1 MVSLLFRERCPK
13 LGEKQVNGN
22 WYNFRNDGTLS
33 VGFVNVGNSSKYYD
47 NAGRRQQGTFQVDKV
62 TYETDSN
69 GLITKAS
76 WNGVSY
82 YCQRIVNGLGIYLA
96 VITLVVVVVFQQRL
110 HDCQYT

>member
-1 MVSLLFRERCPK
+1 MMVL
-13 LGEKQVNGN
+13 
-22 WYNFRNDGTLS
+22 LS

-82 YCQRIVNGLGIYLA
+82 YCQKKIVNGLGIYLA
-96 VITLVVVVVFQQRL
+96 VITLVVVVVFQQRSP
-110 HDCQYT
+110 